1 MAGGFCSRTC
11 SAGTKSEMT
20 MPKVQLVVVVID
32 TPLARC
38 AVGNI
43 SEQRHHTH
51 GPHEYAKQT
60 VCVPHPASEQT
71 LGLAERHRRQSSV
84 THEDVDRDDAGI
96 SHRARM
102 DFDVAW
108 RRRGGSRGAAVDPR
122 RGVEQ
127 AKHA

>member
-11 SAGTKSEMT
+11 STGTKSEMT

-71 LGLAERHRRQSSV
+71 LGLP
-84 THEDVDRDDAGI
+84 
-96 SHRARM
+96 
-102 DFDVAW
+102 
-108 RRRGGSRGAAVDPR
+108 RGTDGNVR
-122 RGVEQ
+122 
-127 AKHA
+127 